1 MNLIEIL
8 GFTAAALTTAANVPQ
23 AIKIIKTRSTK
34 SISSLTYI
42 ILLSGLLLWV
52 AYGIYTHDFPIIIAN
67 TVSAAI
73 TGVIL
78 AMKLIAK
85 KEKKEH

>member
-8 GFTAAALTTAANVPQ
+8 GFSAAVLTTAANVPQ

-34 SISSLTYI
+34 SISSLTYV

-52 AYGIYTHDFPIIIAN
+52 AYGIYTRDLPIIIAN
-67 TVSAAI
+67 SVSAAI
-73 TGVIL
+73 TGLIL
-78 AMKLIAK
+78 VLKLLAK